1 MSPWVEVRWR
11 GNNSLYPVRFDNKTI
26 LPQVTGIRRL
36 SEGDLIDYF
45 RYGREPGPDGGGGDD
60 IETGQLPPDD
70 EPIDTRQ
77 ILSYFIR
84 RFVEAIPGLE
94 GEIRSAMHSRPALQA
109 VLFGP
114 TSAMALVDQALKS
127 LQFEP
132 SPGEPRKTPS
142 AVGFQLVEITSTL
155 YRCIESIMSNE
166 LREILNRAIAQ
177 SSKRLQ
183 DLMSSYPELKR
194 GTFRQYLN
202 KFAGVK
208 P

>member
-1 MSPWVEVRWR
+1 
-11 GNNSLYPVRFDNKTI
+11 
-26 LPQVTGIRRL
+26 
-36 SEGDLIDYF
+36 
-45 RYGREPGPDGGGGDD
+45 
-60 IETGQLPPDD
+60 
-70 EPIDTRQ
+70 
-77 ILSYFIR
+77 
-84 RFVEAIPGLE
+84 
-94 GEIRSAMHSRPALQA
+94 
-109 VLFGP
+109 
-114 TSAMALVDQALKS
+114 MALVDQALKS